1 MSTLVEQIKKQAQ
14 ESMIKSIDYLDE
26 ALQRI
31 RAGKANSKLLDGIM
45 VPYYGNP
52 TPLNQVSSITL
63 PDARSIVVT
72 PWEKSLLK
80 DIEKAI
86 MDSDLGITP
95 ENNGEI
101 IRIGIPPLTGERRQ
115 ELVKMVKASVEET
128 KISIRNARRDAIDK
142 VKKSIKSDATPEDVA
157 KDGEAEIQKLHDKYI
172 GEADKLYVA
181 KEKEILT
188 V

>member
-1 MSTLVEQIKKQAQ
+1 MSTLVEQLKQQAGEAMQ
-14 ESMIKSIDYLDE
+14 KSIEYLDE

-31 RAGKANSKLLDGIM
+31 RAGKANVKLLDGIM
-45 VPYYGNP
+45 VPYYGSD

-72 PWEKSLLK
+72 PWEKGILK

-95 ENNGEI
+95 ENNGEV

-115 ELVKMVKASVEET
+115 ELLKVVKSSVEEA

-142 VKKSIKSDATPEDVA
+142 VKKSIKSDATPEDEA
-157 KDGEAEIQKLHDKYI
+157 KGAEADIQKLHDKYI
-172 GEADKLYVA
+172 AMADDLYNS
-181 KEKEILT
+181 KEKEVLT